1 MRIYYGVLFVFY
13 LIFTILI
20 ALFIAWNIFKTK
32 KITEKII
39 GAIALLMFLIR
50 ILMIRQEVNDEEN

>member
-1 MRIYYGVLFVFY
+1 MRIYYGILFVFY

-32 KITEKII
+32 KIIEKII

-50 ILMIRQEVNDEEN
+50 ILMIR

>member
-1 MRIYYGVLFVFY
+1 MRIYYGILFVFY

-20 ALFIAWNIFKTK
+20 ALFIAWNIFKSK

-50 ILMIRQEVNDEEN
+50 ILMIR